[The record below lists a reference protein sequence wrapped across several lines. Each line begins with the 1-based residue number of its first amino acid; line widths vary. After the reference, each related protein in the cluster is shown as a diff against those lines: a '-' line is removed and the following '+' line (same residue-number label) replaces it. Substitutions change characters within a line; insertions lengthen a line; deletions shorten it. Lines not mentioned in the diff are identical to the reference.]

1 MRQVT
6 LCAQSAGYL
15 FPLSTSQVLRVHS
28 VFARAINLRTE
39 EGSLITLLCAQTYQN
54 LPDALRVTLPA
65 HWDWR
70 HAGTVADTF
79 HVAHGRLQ
87 TRCFSVEMSTATIWQ
102 PLIKGNSLALEMFPI
117 TQRHF
122 STLASQLLLF
132 CLEHKVESALCWQGR
147 ESVYH
152 GLQPQ
157 EQPEQFERQVPQLM
171 GYGKGLTPDGDDY
184 LLGYLAA
191 LWPWQLSAPLAN
203 HYHRLQ
209 QSITQYLH
217 HTTDISRHYLS
228 RAVHGHFSQ
237 PICHLLEQL
246 AQNASPTTIIACAED
261 VMQFG
266 ATSGVDCLAGFLHG
280 MRTLN
285 TTF

>member
-39 EGSLITLLCAQTYQN
+39 EDSLITLLCAQSYQN
-54 LPDALRVTLPA
+54 LPDALRVALPGC
-65 HWDWR
+65 WDWR
-70 HAGTVADTF
+70 HVTTIAEPLHLTG
-79 HVAHGRLQ
+79 GRVQ
-87 TRCFSVEMSTATIWQ
+87 ARRFSVELDAAAVWQ
-102 PLIKGNSLALEMFPI
+102 PQMKGNSLALEMFPI

-132 CLEHKVESALCWQGR
+132 CLEHEVESALCWQGR
-147 ESVYH
+147 ESVCP

-157 EQPEQFERQVPQLM
+157 ERAEQLERQIPQLM

-191 LWPWQLSAPLAN
+191 LWPWQLPASLAD
-203 HYHRLQ
+203 HRHRLQ
-209 QSITQYLH
+209 QRITQYLH
-217 HTTDISRHYLS
+217 QTTDISRHYLS
-228 RAVHGHFSQ
+228 RALHGHFSQ

-246 AQNASPTTIIACAED
+246 TQDASPTTIIACAED

-280 MRTLN
+280 MRTLK
-285 TTF
+285 TVF